1 MAVIWFM
8 IGFGAGLFILSFWK
22 YILIAVIAAVILPVA
37 LIAFGLSIPITPET
51 VVNAL
56 LTGIEMLTD
65 ILARNRYSLY
75 GFVAGA
81 AIGLAVAVLRLQRA
95 ARG

>member
-56 LTGIEMLTD
+56 LMGIEMLTD